1 MPEHTARRDEDGAT
15 ARGAVRTRKPRRLML
30 AGGSAA
36 LISTL
41 LFAAPPAGAAIRP
54 AVAVQGQEQIA
65 FFGSVEECRAK
76 EAYFRENLAIIVRKC
91 GWAGESMPV
100 SQRWYFTYRLT

>member
-1 MPEHTARRDEDGAT
+1 MTVKVGNGMNRMKKC
-15 ARGAVRTRKPRRLML
+15 RKPLWL
-30 AGGSAA
+30 VLTGGFAV
-36 LISTL
+36 
-41 LFAAPPAGAAIRP
+41 LFLGLSFLTQPARAVTAP
-54 AVAVQGQEQIA
+54 VLAVQGQEQIA
-65 FFGSVEECRAK
+65 FFGSVEACRAK